1 MVAKANIPQGR
12 FLQMPH
18 KYRAYVAGYGAG
30 KTWVGSMAIGIH
42 TLKHPGVPLGYFAPT
57 YGHIRDIF
65 FPTIGEAV
73 FDLGLSVDIK
83 EGNKEVN
90 FYTGRVYRGTLIC
103 RSMEKPHQIIGF
115 KIGHALIDEIDVLAA
130 NKAEI
135 AWRKILAR
143 MRVKGVGLKNGVDLA
158 TTPEGFKFT
167 HKVFCKNLIET
178 PELRKNYGI
187 IQASTYDNEKN
198 LPDDYIPSLV
208 EAYPPELIDA
218 YLNGQFVNL
227 TSGTVYRSY
236 DRKQHNSKETIQDKD
251 PLYIGMDFNVQHM
264 AATIYVQRGK
274 EWHAVAELKDVFDTP
289 EMIRIIQDKW
299 QANGHSITIYPDASG
314 KNRKSNNAS
323 ESDILL
329 LKQAK
334 FKIKVRPSNPAVKDR
349 VQATNRAFSDDVL
362 FVNAKECPTVASCL
376 EQQSY
381 NSNGEPDKVS
391 GFDHQNDATTYP
403 ISFEMPIKRPTV
415 TTQSMRL

>member
-178 PELRKNYGI
+178 P
-187 IQASTYDNEKN
+187 
-198 LPDDYIPSLV
+198 
-208 EAYPPELIDA
+208 
-218 YLNGQFVNL
+218 
-227 TSGTVYRSY
+227 
-236 DRKQHNSKETIQDKD
+236 
-251 PLYIGMDFNVQHM
+251 
-264 AATIYVQRGK
+264 
-274 EWHAVAELKDVFDTP
+274 
-289 EMIRIIQDKW
+289 
-299 QANGHSITIYPDASG
+299 
-314 KNRKSNNAS
+314 
-323 ESDILL
+323 
-329 LKQAK
+329 
-334 FKIKVRPSNPAVKDR
+334 
-349 VQATNRAFSDDVL
+349 
-362 FVNAKECPTVASCL
+362 
-376 EQQSY
+376 
-381 NSNGEPDKVS
+381 
-391 GFDHQNDATTYP
+391 
-403 ISFEMPIKRPTV
+403 
-415 TTQSMRL
+415 